1 MTTWFQNLKKKNS
14 GTSMKEYLNLNI
26 GFSLTLSFFV
36 TFQEI
41 WHKFSEGKGIYLC
54 GKFSS

>member
-1 MTTWFQNLKKKNS
+1 MISKFKKKNS

-26 GFSLTLSFFV
+26 GLSLTLSFFV

-41 WHKFSEGKGIYLC
+41 
-54 GKFSS
+54 